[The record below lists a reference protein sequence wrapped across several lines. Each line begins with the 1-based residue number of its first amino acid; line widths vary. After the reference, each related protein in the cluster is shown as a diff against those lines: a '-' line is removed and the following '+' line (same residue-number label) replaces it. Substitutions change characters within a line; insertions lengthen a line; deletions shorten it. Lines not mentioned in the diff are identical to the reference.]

1 MKVVLVTLVLSML
14 SLGVPSVAFATENT
28 MTTTVVK
35 RPSCDQRAPR
45 VEVTLTA
52 KAQRVGFGYPES
64 DTIYW
69 LDTGGVAAG
78 THRYTLARQPFGSTR
93 EWVMVAAFKGEQ
105 GLYTNPTLTF
115 KRPARSQCVVTQ
127 NLRITTYS
135 GDVNQ
140 ACPAGTQKLFIVKA
154 FVEKGTPGYFAG
166 YSFGE
171 IVLRSDL
178 QLNTDGY
185 IVPPN
190 QREDDFFFYPQ
201 NRGAKVKLSSA
212 ENSVTVV
219 TSSENVDVT
228 VGALDSDCLEMAQ

>member
-1 MKVVLVTLVLSML
+1 MKAVLIALALSMF
-14 SLGVPSVAFATENT
+14 SLGIPSAVFATENT

-52 KAQRVGFGYPES
+52 KAQRVGYGYPES
-64 DTIYW
+64 DTIFW
-69 LDTGGVAAG
+69 LDTDGVAAG

-115 KRPARSQCVVTQ
+115 KRPSRSKCVVTQ
-127 NLRITTYS
+127 NLRITKYS
-135 GDVNQ
+135 SDVNQ
-140 ACPAGTQKLFIVKA
+140 ACPAGAQKLFIAKA
-154 FVEKGTPGYFAG
+154 FVKKGMPGYFAG

-178 QLNTDGY
+178 QLNADGY
-185 IVPPN
+185 RVPPN

-201 NRGAKVKLSSA
+201 NRRAKVKLSSA
-212 ENSVTVV
+212 ENSITVV
-219 TSSENVDVT
+219 TSSENVDVI

>member
-1 MKVVLVTLVLSML
+1 MKVVLITLVLSV
-14 SLGVPSVAFATENT
+14 LGIITPSVAQAVEGT

-45 VEVTLTA
+45 VEVTLST
-52 KAQRVGFGYPES
+52 KAQRVGYGYPES
-64 DTIYW
+64 DTIFW

-93 EWVMVAAFKGEQ
+93 EWVMVAAFKGDQ
-105 GLYTNPTLTF
+105 GLYTNPVLTF
-115 KRPARSQCVVTQ
+115 KRPTRSTCVVTQ
-127 NLRITTYS
+127 NLRITKYS
-135 GDVNQ
+135 DDVNQ
-140 ACPAGTQKLFIVKA
+140 TCPTGSQKIFIVKA
-154 FVEKGTPGYFAG
+154 FVKESPGYFAG

-185 IVPPN
+185 LVPPN

-212 ENSVTVV
+212 ENSITVV
-219 TSSENVDVT
+219 TSSENVAVT
-228 VGALDSDCLEMAQ
+228 VGALDSDCMEMGQ